1 MKTYLTN
8 QNIPVTLPEI
18 DNVEE
23 LVNEE
28 KNKNNIDD
36 YREEIIYSLSKRNKK
51 VIKILCKKIIDLDGH
66 SSEEILSRNEKW
78 LKNIFRLSKEFDPIG
93 NLIKK
98 RSFYIDNRLVKK
110 GFLTSKIDIAKI
122 RTASEK
128 LLYDKKKKLEQE
140 GNKYG
145 WDNMVEADQ
154 SLIRKLNEE
163 FEKKGLLAEARAY
176 LRRDV
181 SVQACFIILSTPDDK
196 QYKHFLGDIK
206 QFNKKYI
213 NFHIDPK
220 GGLVKAMVY
229 LNTVEEKSGPFQ
241 IVDRSINLNIDPVK
255 MIFARAISTA
265 NYCDSFE
272 KRLLIN
278 SLPKGLRSS
287 LNFGRMLKKNSN
299 LTKFINKNIS
309 TITSEEA
316 NTILFI
322 PDKTIHRGA
331 VCESKNRLAMQI
343 HIF

>member
-8 QNIPVTLPEI
+8 QNISVTLPEI

-28 KNKNNIDD
+28 KNANNIDD

-51 VIKILCKKIIDLDGH
+51 VLKILCKKIIDLDGH

-78 LKNIFRLSKEFDPIG
+78 LKNIYRFSKEFNPIA
-93 NLIKK
+93 NLINK
-98 RSFYIDNRLVKK
+98 RNFYIDNRLVKK
-110 GFLTSKIDIAKI
+110 GFLTNNIDIGKI

-128 LLYDKKKKLEQE
+128 LLNDKKKKLEE

-145 WDNMVEADQ
+145 WDNIVEADQ
-154 SLIRKLNEE
+154 SIIRKLNKE
-163 FEKKGLLAEARAY
+163 FEKKGLLDEARAY
-176 LRRDV
+176 LSRDV
-181 SVQACFIILSTPDDK
+181 SVKACFIILSTPSDQ
-196 QYKHFLGDIK
+196 QYKHFLGDVK
-206 QFNKKYI
+206 KFNKKYI

-229 LNTVEEKSGPFQ
+229 LNNVEEKSGPFQ
-241 IVDRSINLNIDPVK
+241 IVDKSINLNIDPVK

-265 NYCDSFE
+265 NYCDSYE

-287 LNFGRMLKKNSN
+287 LNFGRMLKKDSN
-299 LTKFINKNIS
+299 LTHFINKNIS